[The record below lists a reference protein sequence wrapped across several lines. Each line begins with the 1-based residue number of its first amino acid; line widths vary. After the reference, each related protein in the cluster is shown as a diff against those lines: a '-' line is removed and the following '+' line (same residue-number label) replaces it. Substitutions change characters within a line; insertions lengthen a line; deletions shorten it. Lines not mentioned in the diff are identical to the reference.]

1 MILLVN
7 ILTHTIVFRYRRD
20 ASSLWNWVSELES
33 FQPPNTSRSV
43 NHSEKTP
50 RKSFSR
56 KYLDLRLHPSSIERS
71 SSPECNLKS
80 QKQEKKPQ
88 SFNSNKSKKNKKTEI
103 LKKDTDNNSEHNDNT
118 IQYTRLLN
126 KTKSKRNKNYKEN
139 VLPGN
144 NKDNKISSNEI
155 QAKSELNSS
164 HLKPQAKLNTLQ
176 SKKKPEG
183 TKISKQDNS
192 SDQFRREKI
201 SSNKETILIENDN
214 LHKYK
219 VLDKIKGLK
228 NVNFNKKK
236 SYSSDQFTESLKK
249 ALSNENL
256 LANDQASMVKTLT
269 SYWNNLLNDDI
280 DDTEVSSSHGSSDV
294 SHINKSLQNLARNI
308 YHNAKGSHRRKSLS
322 HRKSESSID
331 TLTKFDGFTNGSDVF
346 KNQNESKDQ
355 IFERLNEILSNG
367 HKNDRVH
374 LEEELLGDN
383 KVERTDSYFI
393 DITYDKSCGDNQNLN
408 GMNNES
414 KVQGGFDPNCDL
426 KTQHAIEV
434 MEKLVRKLKR
444 FSELSL
450 TSDQINLS
458 HSLRAMLCLMTA
470 TVLSS
475 EEHVFDDNVRPE
487 VETGITGDEDVAGK
501 FDLRFSSGYSSD
513 SGPPTKRLDYIENS
527 NTYTRNDNLQLV
539 LVQGITMRKV
549 EDALRYLTIC
559 KDYLWTEFL
568 LSPRFVEEVLYN
580 QDSDKHSSPYFTFVI
595 EEELLFEDDC
605 DEDKF
610 CLTEDEEDEGN
621 LGVVCKSIF
630 DSISINLERL
640 SELAADIIIHL
651 WPDSFKEFVKTIY
664 QTLVSLL
671 VWWIITK
678 EIFCK

>member
-1 MILLVN
+1 MIVLVN
-7 ILTHTIVFRYRRD
+7 SLTHTIFFRYRRD

-33 FQPPNTSRSV
+33 FQPSNNSRSV
-43 NHSEKTP
+43 NHSQKTP

-71 SSPECNLKS
+71 SSPECNSKS

-103 LKKDTDNNSEHNDNT
+103 LKKDTDNNLEHNDNT
-118 IQYTRLLN
+118 IQDTRLLN
-126 KTKSKRNKNYKEN
+126 KTKSNRNKNYKEN

-144 NKDNKISSNEI
+144 HKDNKISSNEL
-155 QAKSELNSS
+155 QAKSELNRS
-164 HLKPQAKLNTLQ
+164 HLKPRAKLSSLQ

-192 SDQFRREKI
+192 SDQFRREKT
-201 SSNKETILIENDN
+201 SLNKETILIENEN
-214 LHKYK
+214 RHKYK

-331 TLTKFDGFTNGSDVF
+331 TLTRFDNFTNGSNVF
-346 KNQNESKDQ
+346 KNQNENKDQ

-367 HKNDRVH
+367 HNNDRVH
-374 LEEELLGDN
+374 LEEGLLGDN

-458 HSLRAMLCLMTA
+458 HSLRTMLCLMTA

-475 EEHVFDDNVRPE
+475 EEHMFDDNVEPE
-487 VETGITGDEDVAGK
+487 IETGITGDEDVDGK

-513 SGPPTKRLDYIENS
+513 SGPPTKRLDYIEN
-527 NTYTRNDNLQLV
+527 RNDNLQLV
-539 LVQGITMRKV
+539 FVQGITMRKV

-580 QDSDKHSSPYFTFVI
+580 QDSDEPSSPYFTFVI
-595 EEELLFEDDC
+595 EEELLFEENC
-605 DEDKF
+605 NEDE
-610 CLTEDEEDEGN
+610 CLFEGQTEDEEDEGN
-621 LGVVCKSIF
+621 MVVVCNSIF

-640 SELAADIIIHL
+640 SELAADMIIHL
-651 WPDSFKEFVKTIY
+651 WPDSFKEFVKTMY